1 MAHSWRLHVAS
12 QTNKNRD
19 KFFYLKTIFGGK
31 QLERMRKNSS
41 QQWEQNIMRK
51 KILWEKI
58 IICYSSFACTNYL
71 IMSVT
76 SWQKSSKSFQIFQ
89 SRFVWFVQIWRIS
102 RRRRLKIKAFACL
115 RKLSYMKWLHGPF
128 MKITCCVADNKE
140 EKRVVG
146 NFL

>member
-1 MAHSWRLHVAS
+1 MDHSWRLHVAS

-19 KFFYLKTIFGGK
+19 KIFLFENIFLGK

-41 QQWEQNIMRK
+41 QQWEQNIMK

-76 SWQKSSKSFQIFQ
+76 SWQKSGKSFQIFQ

-102 RRRRLKIKAFACL
+102 RRRRLKIKVFRMFAKVEL
-115 RKLSYMKWLHGPF
+115 YEMITWPIHEDYM
-128 MKITCCVADNKE
+128 
-140 EKRVVG
+140 
-146 NFL
+146 